1 MTRCY
6 SESCHDSLA
15 PQHWLLVQSGWI
27 ASGCSYLCNYY
38 TVYWTLMGPY
48 GVDRAVHSMEFT
60 DCENGLGIKVI
71 GGVKELTGEE
81 FGVYVKRILPG
92 GLASSN
98 GHLQPGDQILEVNGE
113 SLIGVTSERAVDIL
127 RAASSTNHMRLLI
140 ARDEEARTLRSL
152 RWEMGRGMDQQ
163 LHLSPA
169 PVKKPLVHDRVPG
182 YQPVLCRDTE
192 QQRRQVK
199 KEGIRRASGKV
210 RLQRQHRLYQEFAH
224 SAWTLPTGRCP
235 QDTVGW
241 WTVLRMSLKKKHG
254 SRYDGTL
261 HPQDSVPQ
269 DSVPQD
275 SVPQDAAPHD
285 TVGQDSFGWWTVLR
299 MSLKKKQGSRY
310 DGTLH
315 PQDSVPQDAA
325 PHDTVG
331 QDSFGWWTV
340 LMSQEKE
347 HGRKRHTG
355 RYLDSTS
362 SGSSSRSQSPLLMSP
377 AGSQSTY
384 NNTGPLL
391 RSLSHPGEG
400 VIQLITVARC
410 SNLGISIGGG
420 SNRPDGPAVFIQ
432 EVLSGGDCHRDGRL
446 RPGDQLIAINKES
459 LIGVTYEEAKSTI
472 NKVKFSQDTIVEIAF
487 IPGKGPFPSSASLHN
502 GVQRAVGNGYGS
514 GRLKVHVRSPEIRAD
529 EPAPSSSPDVCPPDI
544 QVSGRSQIQREECNH
559 LRSAERP
566 EEACLNILSRR
577 VRENFNTEQRFEEN
591 TGKSPA
597 AELLQRIGAR
607 DVWEFTA
614 MLTSQTC
621 SSKAAQCYPRYS
633 RPGVGMAEMLCVVQ
647 CFCPCSPSAAEG
659 STDSAGL
666 ALIEV
671 YVKVVTG
678 KKTSA
683 ASSTQ
688 RASTVSKP
696 KITLD
701 PHIRLRSEKLDLAL
715 SYLGLDVT
723 EEKRRQLR
731 DSLST
736 DPQGTVAYGDFVE
749 ATRNVYHDKLEEAG
763 LTQGPFMFS
772 YHEAASLMDTS
783 AFHSPTYESEC
794 SSSSEEMEQFQTEVK
809 QLHLQ
814 MKQLKG
820 LLKDTEN
827 SKKTLEDE
835 LQKTAEKATATVEEN
850 KSLKSQLQVAE
861 AVQRQTNSAEQDY
874 EEVIQLLEAEIKDLK
889 DQLAG
894 KKRRST
900 EVTKEEMIE
909 LNKRLSIIDSQ
920 LRRSEVSRKHLEISN
935 KKLLGFAQNVHK
947 VLSTTTLFGIENG
960 STRSSPATDSPDTP
974 SPIPDA
980 AYQLAAEAKELV
992 DGVCSLCVE
1001 EHS

>member
-1 MTRCY
+1 MPTFSVMYKGAVIISR
-6 SESCHDSLA
+6 
-15 PQHWLLVQSGWI
+15 
-27 ASGCSYLCNYY
+27 
-38 TVYWTLMGPY
+38 TLMGPY

-92 GLASSN
+92 GLASSD

-127 RAASSTNHMRLLI
+127 RAASSTNHMQLLI
-140 ARDEEARTLRSL
+140 ARDEDARR
-152 RWEMGRGMDQQ
+152 
-163 LHLSPA
+163 
-169 PVKKPLVHDRVPG
+169 
-182 YQPVLCRDTE
+182 
-192 QQRRQVK
+192 
-199 KEGIRRASGKV
+199 
-210 RLQRQHRLYQEFAH
+210 EFAELLEKYG
-224 SAWTLPTGRCP
+224 SNGSTGSTRNSP
-235 QDTVGW
+235 IQ
-241 WTVLRMSLKKKHG
+241 H
-254 SRYDGTL
+254 
-261 HPQDSVPQ
+261 
-269 DSVPQD
+269 
-275 SVPQDAAPHD
+275 A
-285 TVGQDSFGWWTVLR
+285 
-299 MSLKKKQGSRY
+299 
-310 DGTLH
+310 
-315 PQDSVPQDAA
+315 
-325 PHDTVG
+325 
-331 QDSFGWWTV
+331 
-340 LMSQEKE
+340 
-347 HGRKRHTG
+347 G

-362 SGSSSRSQSPLLMSP
+362 SGSSSRSQSPLLLSP

-384 NNTGPLL
+384 NNTGQLL

-400 VIQLITVARC
+400 VIQLISVARC
-410 SNLGISIGGG
+410 SSLGISIGGG
-420 SNRPDGPAVFIQ
+420 SNKPDGPAVFIQ

-472 NKVKFSQDTIVEIAF
+472 NKVKFSQDPVVEIAF

-514 GRLKVHVRSPEIRAD
+514 GRLKVHVRSPEIRAED
-529 EPAPSSSPDVCPPDI
+529 TAPSTSPDVCPPDI
-544 QVSGRSQIQREECNH
+544 HVS
-559 LRSAERP
+559 
-566 EEACLNILSRR
+566 
-577 VRENFNTEQRFEEN
+577 
-591 TGKSPA
+591 
-597 AELLQRIGAR
+597 
-607 DVWEFTA
+607 
-614 MLTSQTC
+614 
-621 SSKAAQCYPRYS
+621 
-633 RPGVGMAEMLCVVQ
+633 
-647 CFCPCSPSAAEG
+647 
-659 STDSAGL
+659 
-666 ALIEV
+666 
-671 YVKVVTG
+671 
-678 KKTSA
+678 

-688 RASTVSKP
+688 RSSKVPKP
-696 KITLD
+696 KISLD

-731 DSLST
+731 ESLST

-749 ATRNVYHDKLEEAG
+749 AARSVYHDKLEEAG
-763 LTQGPFMFS
+763 LAQGPFMFS

-783 AFHSPTYESEC
+783 AFHSPMYESEC
-794 SSSSEEMEQFQTEVK
+794 SSGSEEMEQFQSEMK
-809 QLHLQ
+809 QLQLQ

-820 LLKDTEN
+820 LLKDTES

-850 KSLKSQLQVAE
+850 KSLKNQLQVAE

-894 KKRRST
+894 RKRRST

-947 VLSTTTLFGIENG
+947 VLTATSLFGTENG
-960 STRSSPATDSPDTP
+960 SAKSSPATESPDTP
-974 SPIPDA
+974 SPIPDTA
-980 AYQLAAEAKELV
+980 HQLAAEAKELV
-992 DGVCSLCVE
+992 DGVCSLCVQ
-1001 EHS
+1001 EHTLPQVSEVCVTGPVLECAVEVNHWPPGAPAKDKRCL

>member
-1 MTRCY
+1 M
-6 SESCHDSLA
+6 SCLNPRGRELERFDGLSL
-15 PQHWLLVQSGWI
+15 I
-27 ASGCSYLCNYY
+27 
-38 TVYWTLMGPY
+38 YWTLMGPY

-92 GLASSN
+92 GLASSD

-140 ARDEEARTLRSL
+140 ARDEEARR
-152 RWEMGRGMDQQ
+152 
-163 LHLSPA
+163 
-169 PVKKPLVHDRVPG
+169 
-182 YQPVLCRDTE
+182 
-192 QQRRQVK
+192 
-199 KEGIRRASGKV
+199 
-210 RLQRQHRLYQEFAH
+210 EFAELLEKYG
-224 SAWTLPTGRCP
+224 SSGSTGSTRNSP
-235 QDTVGW
+235 IQ
-241 WTVLRMSLKKKHG
+241 H
-254 SRYDGTL
+254 
-261 HPQDSVPQ
+261 
-269 DSVPQD
+269 
-275 SVPQDAAPHD
+275 
-285 TVGQDSFGWWTVLR
+285 
-299 MSLKKKQGSRY
+299 
-310 DGTLH
+310 
-315 PQDSVPQDAA
+315 
-325 PHDTVG
+325 
-331 QDSFGWWTV
+331 
-340 LMSQEKE
+340 
-347 HGRKRHTG
+347 G

-362 SGSSSRSQSPLLMSP
+362 SGSSSRSQSPLLLSP

-400 VIQLITVARC
+400 VIQLISVARC
-410 SNLGISIGGG
+410 SSLGISIGGG
-420 SNRPDGPAVFIQ
+420 SNKPDGPAVFIQ

-459 LIGVTYEEAKSTI
+459 LIGVTFEEAKSTI
-472 NKVKFSQDTIVEIAF
+472 NKVKFSQDPVVEIAF
-487 IPGKGPFPSSASLHN
+487 IPGKGSFPSSGSLHN
-502 GVQRAVGNGYGS
+502 GVQRAVGNGYSS

-544 QVSGRSQIQREECNH
+544 HVS
-559 LRSAERP
+559 
-566 EEACLNILSRR
+566 
-577 VRENFNTEQRFEEN
+577 
-591 TGKSPA
+591 
-597 AELLQRIGAR
+597 
-607 DVWEFTA
+607 
-614 MLTSQTC
+614 
-621 SSKAAQCYPRYS
+621 
-633 RPGVGMAEMLCVVQ
+633 
-647 CFCPCSPSAAEG
+647 
-659 STDSAGL
+659 
-666 ALIEV
+666 
-671 YVKVVTG
+671 
-678 KKTSA
+678 

-688 RASTVSKP
+688 RSSTVPKP

-731 DSLST
+731 ESLST

-749 ATRNVYHDKLEEAG
+749 ATRSVYHDKLEEAG
-763 LTQGPFMFS
+763 LAQGPFMFS

-794 SSSSEEMEQFQTEVK
+794 SSSSEEMEQFQSEVK
-809 QLHLQ
+809 QLQLQ

-827 SKKTLEDE
+827 SKKTLEEE

-850 KSLKSQLQVAE
+850 KSLKSRLQVAE
-861 AVQRQTNSAEQDY
+861 AVQRETNSAEQDY

-900 EVTKEEMIE
+900 EVTKEEMME

-947 VLSTTTLFGIENG
+947 VLSTTSLFGTENG

-974 SPIPDA
+974 SPIPDPA
-980 AYQLAAEAKELV
+980 CQLAAEAKELL

-1001 EHS
+1001 EHTALPQVSEGGVAGQVVECAVEVNHWPPGAPAKEKRCL